1 MGPGG
6 AHLAPPPCPTHQG
19 GRDGLQSAE
28 ELQGG
33 AKTLPR
39 FAVGTVV
46 FHTPWYSGIMLK
58 KMSKDQILYVLGH
71 SYCINTSYISILFV
85 SRRLLL

>member
-1 MGPGG
+1 M
-6 AHLAPPPCPTHQG
+6 
-19 GRDGLQSAE
+19 
-28 ELQGG
+28 
-33 AKTLPR
+33 
-39 FAVGTVV
+39 